1 MTVEF
6 ENIANQSSAE
16 VDSIINAMV
25 HTQKES
31 ARRFINVMN
40 CIVDYYMS
48 RKTENEEIC
57 FPIIYIPH
65 APEWAREVW
74 LKFLI
79 LKLSLYYNKD
89 NRELL
94 KKRAESMCR
103 NIVLRSKE
111 DEKHMKQYTVP
122 CAKYIRE
129 TLRSISEYYY
139 EDKRHKNMIICGE
152 GDLQVSRA
160 DRHKFISEFYGEPDN
175 IFTEKNLIM
184 CHNLDADDI
193 RNQLREHKR
202 DNEYVMIDNLFVFY
216 TNNEKV
222 NSLEKSSLERW
233 NTAYKMG
240 LKNCFVFAF
249 SKKPFHLRHSI
260 IKGISFC
267 RKFPMVSE
275 KEFNQYHHYIT
286 FDEDESNY
294 MFGRN
299 NSYEHIFVKDD
310 QLLFTDVLGA
320 LLDESEY
327 RIQERNRFSLCL
339 SDELVSLYSS
349 YLHNSFPDYNDEDYQ
364 MSIEWQ
370 LERASKDIKPIIHNY
385 IINEE
390 LKRSKNLDEFGEK
403 LRIAIVLDKSIDLS
417 MKKALTAC
425 LHEYSP
431 RLEVKYYDYSALKPT
446 NGNNAIKEK
455 CVIVLQY
462 RPHYIRESYAKYPN
476 SFDPI
481 PVRKDQFIHDII
493 QGVAFNDMYEW
504 DKYDYDRYKADLLE
518 SELRNTLFG
527 KVPRPVKPSVR
538 RTKGEYEFSDERS
551 TSRAVVYVKG
561 EFDDGSKFNIPET
574 DFVIYETD
582 NGISQIAR
590 LTEIKKKGILQE
602 IKRLQK
608 LDDVANELKS
618 FIDLQSEK
626 DDFREKVI
634 RESQYKLGKITEEE
648 RDSSI
653 ILWKIL
659 LSKKIEEEGLDNAYD
674 SVMKGLKESNRIQKS
689 QFCHWADLDSN
700 MILPLQKVC
709 QQKLFEY
716 LGFGLISPYLSIMRS
731 KKAATKNGTRRFNS
745 MMNQFLQDTLLAD
758 VDEDLFDDYKDSDIN
773 DLLNLRNV
781 GDLATLQSLL
791 CNEIKMNNVVTI
803 T

>member
-1 MTVEF
+1 MTIEF
-6 ENIANQSSAE
+6 ENNANQSSVE
-16 VDSIINAMV
+16 VNSIINAMV
-25 HTQKES
+25 HTKKES
-31 ARRFINVMN
+31 ARRFLTVMN
-40 CIVDYYMS
+40 NIVDYYMN
-48 RKTENEEIC
+48 RKSDENEIC
-57 FPIIYIPH
+57 YPIIYIPH
-65 APEWAREVW
+65 APEWAKEVW
-74 LKFLI
+74 LNFLI
-79 LKLSLYYNKD
+79 IKNALYYNND
-89 NRELL
+89 CRQLL
-94 KKRAESMCR
+94 RDLISP
-103 NIVLRSKE
+103 NHIPILRTPE
-111 DEKHMKQYTVP
+111 DEKYYKKYVWP
-122 CAKYIRE
+122 RNKYIKSVLCE
-129 TLRSISEYYY
+129 IS
-139 EDKRHKNMIICGE
+139 DIFISDDGHKNMIICSE
-152 GDLQVSRA
+152 KDMHVSREN
-160 DRHKFISEFYGEPDN
+160 KNLFISEFYGEVDDV
-175 IFTEKNLIM
+175 FTNKNLIM

-193 RNQLREHKR
+193 REQLREHKR
-202 DNEYVMIDNLFVFY
+202 DDEYVMVDNLFLFY
-216 TNNEKV
+216 TNNDKV
-222 NSLEKSSLERW
+222 NSLEESSLERW

-260 IKGISFC
+260 SKGIGLC
-267 RKFPMVSE
+267 RKFPMVNE
-275 KEFNQYHHYIT
+275 KEFYQYPHYIT

-294 MFGRN
+294 MFGRK
-299 NSYEHIFVKDD
+299 NSYEHIFIKDD
-310 QLLFTDVLGA
+310 QLLFTDVLGS

-339 SDELVSLYSS
+339 NDELVSLYSN
-349 YLHNSFPDYNDEDYQ
+349 YLHKSFPDYNDEDYQ

-370 LERASKDIKPIIHNY
+370 LERATKEIKPILHNC
-385 IINEE
+385 IIKEK
-390 LKRSKNLDEFGEK
+390 LIKSKNREEFGEK
-403 LRIAIVLDKSIDLS
+403 VKIAIVLDKSIDSS
-417 MKKALTAC
+417 MKRALTTC
-425 LHEYSP
+425 LQEYSP
-431 RLEVKYYDYSALKPT
+431 RLEVKYYDYSALKPI
-446 NGNNAIKEK
+446 NGNNAIKENR
-455 CVIVLQY
+455 VIVLQY
-462 RPHYIRESYAKYPN
+462 RPHYVRESYAKFPN

-504 DKYDYDRYKADLLE
+504 DKYDYEKYKADLLD
-518 SELRNTLFG
+518 SELRNTFFG

-561 EFDDGSKFNIPET
+561 EFDDGSRFNIPET

-582 NGISQIAR
+582 NGVAQIAR
-590 LTEIKKKGILQE
+590 LTEIKKNGILQE

-608 LDDVANELKS
+608 LDDIANELKS
-618 FIDLQSEK
+618 FIDRQSE
-626 DDFREKVI
+626 DYDQREKVI

-653 ILWKIL
+653 FLWKIL
-659 LSKKIEEEGLDNAYD
+659 LSKKIEEEGIDNAFE
-674 SVMKGLKESNRIQKS
+674 SVMRGLKESNKIQKS

-700 MILPLQKVC
+700 MILPLQKIC

-781 GDLATLQSLL
+781 GDLASLQSLL
-791 CNEIKMNNVVTI
+791 HNEIKMNNIVNI
-803 T
+803 S

>member
-1 MTVEF
+1 MTEEF
-6 ENIANQSSAE
+6 KKIANQSSVE

-40 CIVDYYMS
+40 SIVDYYMD
-48 RKTENEEIC
+48 RKAEEKEIC
-57 FPIIYIPH
+57 FPIIYMPH
-65 APEWAREVW
+65 APEWGREVW

-79 LKLSLYYNKD
+79 LKLSLYYNDD

-94 KKRAESMCR
+94 KRRVASMR
-103 NIVLRSKE
+103 NIVLRTKE
-111 DEKHMKQYTVP
+111 DEKHMKQYAVP

-129 TLRSISEYYY
+129 TLGIITDHYSGVNG
-139 EDKRHKNMIICGE
+139 HKNMIICGE

-160 DRHKFISEFYGEPDN
+160 DKHKFISEFYGETDN

-184 CHNLDADDI
+184 CNNLDADGI
-193 RNQLREHKR
+193 RDQLREHKR
-202 DNEYVMIDNLFVFY
+202 DDKYVSVDNLFVFY
-216 TNNEKV
+216 TNNDKV
-222 NSLEKSSLERW
+222 NSLEESSLERW

-249 SKKPFHLRHSI
+249 SNKPFHLRYSI
-260 IKGISFC
+260 SKGISFC
-267 RKFPMVSE
+267 RKFPMLSE
-275 KEFNQYHHYIT
+275 KEFYQYPHYIT
-286 FDEDESNY
+286 FDEDEINY

-299 NSYEHIFVKDD
+299 NSYEHIFIPDD
-310 QLLFTDVLGA
+310 QLLFSDVLGS

-339 SDELVSLYSS
+339 NDELSSLYLN
-349 YLHNSFPDYNDEDYQ
+349 YLHKSFPDYNYEDYQ

-370 LERASKDIKPIIHNY
+370 LERASKEVKPIIHNC
-385 IINEE
+385 IIKEK
-390 LKRSKNLDEFGEK
+390 LKRSKTRDEFGEK
-403 LRIAIVLDKSIDLS
+403 IKIAIVLDKSTDLS
-417 MKKALTAC
+417 MKRALTTC
-425 LHEYSP
+425 LQEYSP
-431 RLEVKYYDYSALKPT
+431 RLEVKYYDYSALKPI
-446 NGNNAIKEK
+446 NGNNVIKEN

-462 RPHYIRESYAKYPN
+462 RPHYVRELYAKFPN

-481 PVRKDQFIHDII
+481 PVRKGQFIHDII

-504 DKYDYDRYKADLLE
+504 DKYDYEKYKADVLD

-527 KVPRPVKPSVR
+527 QMHRPVKPSVR
-538 RTKGEYEFSDERS
+538 RIKGEYEFSDERT

-561 EFDDGSKFNIPET
+561 EFEDGSKFNIPET
-574 DFVIYETD
+574 DFVIFETD
-582 NGISQIAR
+582 NGVTQIAR
-590 LTEIKKKGILQE
+590 LTEIKKKEILHN
-602 IKRLQK
+602 IKRFQK
-608 LDDVANELKS
+608 LDDVANKLKS
-618 FIDLQSEK
+618 LIDLQSEE
-626 DDFREKVI
+626 DDKREKVI
-634 RESQYKLGKITEEE
+634 RESQYKQGKITAEE

-659 LSKKIEEEGLDNAYD
+659 LSKKINKEGIDNAYD
-674 SVMKGLKESNRIQKS
+674 SVMMELKEANRIQKS

-716 LGFGLISPYLSIMRS
+716 LGFGNHSPYLSIMRS

-745 MMNQFLQDTLLAD
+745 MMNQFLQETLLAD

-773 DLLNLRNV
+773 DLLKLGNV
-781 GDLATLQSLL
+781 DDLAKLQSLL
-791 CNEIKMNNVVTI
+791 RNEIKMNNVVNI
-803 T
+803 A

>member
-1 MTVEF
+1 
-6 ENIANQSSAE
+6 
-16 VDSIINAMV
+16 
-25 HTQKES
+25 
-31 ARRFINVMN
+31 
-40 CIVDYYMS
+40 
-48 RKTENEEIC
+48 
-57 FPIIYIPH
+57 
-65 APEWAREVW
+65 
-74 LKFLI
+74 
-79 LKLSLYYNKD
+79 
-89 NRELL
+89 
-94 KKRAESMCR
+94 
-103 NIVLRSKE
+103 
-111 DEKHMKQYTVP
+111 
-122 CAKYIRE
+122 
-129 TLRSISEYYY
+129 
-139 EDKRHKNMIICGE
+139 
-152 GDLQVSRA
+152 
-160 DRHKFISEFYGEPDN
+160 
-175 IFTEKNLIM
+175 
-184 CHNLDADDI
+184 
-193 RNQLREHKR
+193 
-202 DNEYVMIDNLFVFY
+202 
-216 TNNEKV
+216 
-222 NSLEKSSLERW
+222 
-233 NTAYKMG
+233 
-240 LKNCFVFAF
+240 
-249 SKKPFHLRHSI
+249 
-260 IKGISFC
+260 
-267 RKFPMVSE
+267 MVSE
-275 KEFNQYHHYIT
+275 KEFYQYPHYIT

-294 MFGRN
+294 MFCRN
-299 NSYEHIFVKDD
+299 NSYEHIFIPDD
-310 QLLFTDVLGA
+310 QLLFSDVLGS

-339 SDELVSLYSS
+339 SDELISLYSN
-349 YLHNSFPDYNDEDYQ
+349 YLHKSFPDYNDDDYQ

-370 LERASKDIKPIIHNY
+370 LERATKAVKPIIHNC
-385 IINEE
+385 IIKEK
-390 LKRSKNLDEFGEK
+390 LIRSKTRDEFGEK
-403 LRIAIVLDKSIDLS
+403 LKIAIVLDKSIDLS
-417 MKKALTAC
+417 MKRALTTC
-425 LHEYSP
+425 LQEYSP
-431 RLEVKYYDYSALKPT
+431 RLEVKYYDYSALKPI
-446 NGNNAIKEK
+446 NGNNAIKENR
-455 CVIVLQY
+455 VIVLQY
-462 RPHYIRESYAKYPN
+462 RPHYVRESYAKFPN

-504 DKYDYDRYKADLLE
+504 DKYDYDKYKADLLD

-582 NGISQIAR
+582 NGITQIDR

-659 LSKKIEEEGLDNAYD
+659 LSKKIEKEGLDNAYD

-745 MMNQFLQDTLLAD
+745 MMDQFLQDTLLAD

-791 CNEIKMNNVVTI
+791 RNEIKMNNVVTI